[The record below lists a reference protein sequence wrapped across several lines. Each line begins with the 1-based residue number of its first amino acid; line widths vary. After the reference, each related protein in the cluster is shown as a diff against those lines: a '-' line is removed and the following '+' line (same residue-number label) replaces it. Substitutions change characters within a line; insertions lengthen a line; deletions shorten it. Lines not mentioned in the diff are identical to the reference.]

1 MTMPAPSPARILIA
15 DDHVVVREGL
25 KALFERQ
32 PDLQV
37 IAEAADGVEAVEKA
51 VNPAIDLAILD
62 VAMPKLTGLQAVREI
77 SRRRSD
83 LPILLLSMY
92 DREQYFFEAVAAGA
106 AGYVLKRQADRDLI
120 EACRAALRG
129 ESFIYPPALGA
140 IMRRY
145 LDRVE
150 RGEHPGRGP
159 LTLRETQV
167 VKLVAEGHSSQDIAD
182 QLTISLKTVERHRA
196 NILDKL
202 GMRDRVEVTRY
213 AIRAGL
219 VEP

>member
-1 MTMPAPSPARILIA
+1 M
-15 DDHVVVREGL
+15 
-25 KALFERQ
+25 
-32 PDLQV
+32 
-37 IAEAADGVEAVEKA
+37 
-51 VNPAIDLAILD
+51 
-62 VAMPKLTGLQAVREI
+62 
-77 SRRRSD
+77 
-83 LPILLLSMY
+83 
-92 DREQYFFEAVAAGA
+92 AAGA

-120 EACRAALRG
+120 EACRVALRG

-145 LDRVE
+145 LDRVA
-150 RGEHPGRGP
+150 RGEQPGRGP
-159 LTLRETQV
+159 LTPRETQV
-167 VKLVAEGHSSQDIAD
+167 VKLVAEGHSSHDIAE

-202 GMRDRVEVTRY
+202 GMRDRVELTRY

>member
-1 MTMPAPSPARILIA
+1 MPARRPARILIA

-37 IAEAADGVEAVEKA
+37 TAEAVDGVEAVEKA
-51 VNPAIDLAILD
+51 TSAEIDLAVLD
-62 VAMPKLTGLQAVREI
+62 VAMPRLTGLQAVREI
-77 SRRRSD
+77 SRRRGD

-92 DREQYFFEAVAAGA
+92 DREQYFFEAVSAGA

-129 ESFIYPPALGA
+129 ESFISPPALGT

-145 LDRVE
+145 LDRAE
-150 RGEHPGRGP
+150 RGEQPGHGP
-159 LTLRETQV
+159 LTPRETQV
-167 VKLVAEGHSSQDIAD
+167 VKLVAEGNSSHDIAG

-196 NILDKL
+196 NILEKL
-202 GMRDRVEVTRY
+202 GMRDRVELTRY